1 MSSDFILMAEQ
12 RMQMRDG
19 IGLLANIWLP
29 AAGDAFPVIL
39 LRTPYSNSA
48 DEFERLG
55 FQRYLDAG
63 YALVYQMVRGL
74 GGSEGEFG
82 FFFVEGEDGYD
93 SVEWIAAQPWC
104 DGNVA
109 MDGGS
114 YLGTVQWL
122 AAREQPPHLRCIIPT
137 VPAGDYFN
145 ELPYKGGALGIDWA
159 ASWLTA
165 VAGGE
170 FEFDDHGATHFEDF
184 RPISKM
190 WEKLGVA
197 LPLLDEIL
205 EHPLLDDYWRRIY
218 FNDEDFRKVSVPVM
232 TVTGWFDGDQAGS
245 LFYWRGIEKNFPQ
258 QQHSNLIIGPWMH
271 AECYLGGLPELGEM
285 QFTGASVLSVQ
296 QQRIAFLDAFMK
308 SRPQEL
314 QKLPRVQVFITGSNR
329 WHSFDQY
336 PPRECQPLQLH
347 LCAGAERAAG
357 VLSDAAP
364 TEDGE
369 AGFIYTPSAPV
380 PYRMATLDH
389 LDLESREDVLVFSTA
404 ALAQALTVLGPAQL
418 TLHAATDGRDTD
430 FVAKILDVT
439 PEGKVI
445 SLSQMPGVMR
455 ARYRNGYESQELVV
469 PDQPFELQIT
479 LPDVGHCFLPGHRL
493 RLEISSSCF
502 PLVDPNT
509 NTGEDFRSDCTTR
522 VARQRVFS
530 GAKLSSVLNLSILSG
545 SL

>member
-1 MSSDFILMAEQ
+1 MSAGYTVLEGQ
-12 RMQMRDG
+12 RIPMRDG
-19 IGLLANIWLP
+19 IELIANIWLP
-29 AAGDAFPVIL
+29 TGGGDFPVIL
-39 LRTPYSNSA
+39 LRTPYSISA
-48 DEFERLG
+48 DEYQRLG
-55 FQRYLDAG
+55 FQRYIDAG
-63 YALVYQMVRGL
+63 YAVVCQMVRGL
-74 GGSEGEFG
+74 GESEGEFG

-93 SVEWIAAQPWC
+93 SIEWIAAQSWC

-122 AAREQPPHLRCIIPT
+122 AAREQPPHLRCIIPS

-165 VAGGE
+165 LAGGA

-184 RPISKM
+184 RPISSIP
-190 WEKLGVA
+190 EKLGVP

-218 FNDEDFRKVSVPVM
+218 FDDADFRKVRVPVM

-245 LFYWRGIEKNFPQ
+245 LFYWRGIEKSFPQ
-258 QQHSNLIIGPWMH
+258 QQHSNLVIGPWMH

-285 QFTGASVLSVQ
+285 QFTDASVLPIQ

-308 SRPQEL
+308 NRPDDL
-314 QKLPRVQVFITGSNR
+314 QQLPRVQVFITGSNR
-329 WHSFDQY
+329 WHAFDQY
-336 PPRECQPLQLH
+336 PPLQCEHQQLYLH
-347 LCAGAERAAG
+347 AGAERIDG
-357 VLSDAAP
+357 RLSDTPAAADTAIGFTYTPAAP
-364 TEDGE
+364 L
-369 AGFIYTPSAPV
+369 

-389 LDLESREDVLVFSTA
+389 LDLESRDDVVLFSTTV
-404 ALAQALTVLGPAQL
+404 LEQALTVLGPVQL

-430 FVAKILDVT
+430 FVAKLLDVA
-439 PEGKVI
+439 PDGKAI

-455 ARYRNGYESQELVV
+455 ARYRNGYEREELVV
-469 PDQPFELQIT
+469 PDQPFKLDIM
-479 LPDVGHCFLPGHRL
+479 LPEVGHCFLPGHRL

-509 NTGEDFRSDCTTR
+509 NTGDDFRSDCTTR
-522 VARQRVFS
+522 VARQQIFI
-530 GAKLSSVLNLSILSG
+530 GAALPSVLNLSILG
-545 SL
+545 